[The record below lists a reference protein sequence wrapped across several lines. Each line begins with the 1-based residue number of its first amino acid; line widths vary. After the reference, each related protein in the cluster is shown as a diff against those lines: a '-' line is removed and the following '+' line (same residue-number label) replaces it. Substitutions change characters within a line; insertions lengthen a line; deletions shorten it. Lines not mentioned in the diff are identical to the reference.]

1 VTEYEKE
8 TDEALVEAIV
18 SGNADAMDFLMNKYK
33 NFFAL
38 IKSRSNSCFVNGTN
52 WYTLQS
58 LPETEPEESAG
69 GYRDYPFDYWKWT
82 EKDFSEVEYHCSHC
96 GKKIEKSEME
106 TLTDL
111 HGISDNY
118 VLCEECA
125 GNFNGFEEYYGQKK
139 TGLEFY
145 ENLIKTSSLLTED
158 EKEKSLNALSN
169 VETCVCCGEI
179 IFNNL
184 SGRDREDR
192 PVCDVCRNR
201 YYYCEHCNV
210 LVPRNEYFTGA
221 NGGIYCS
228 VDCVNIADPFDFT
241 RELAYNAKPPLTFL
255 GSENKSSLFMGVE
268 VEIDGG
274 DEKADCIYELSKV
287 TKDIYCKHDGSLDYG
302 FEFVTHPATLSYHKN
317 SLKYDELISV
327 CQGYNFKSHD
337 MSTTGLHVHVNRKFF
352 STPENSD
359 ECALKLE
366 ILTERFW
373 GKMLQ
378 FARRTEDRA
387 ARWAKRRNYVGTSSY
402 NRMNEGDVMRYI
414 SDMKNDRYTAINTTN
429 SNTIEFR
436 LFKGTM
442 RKETIFATLEF
453 VDLLC
458 RFVKGASLKKVTEVT
473 WEELIAPINKTKYK
487 EMKAYMIER
496 GLLTSS
502 LVA

>member
-1 VTEYEKE
+1 MLYVNTLVRIKNEKGTTWNE
-8 TDEALVEAIV
+8 E
-18 SGNADAMDFLMNKYK
+18 GFMDKYK

-38 IKSRSNSCFVNGTN
+38 ISSRNSSAFTNGSL

-58 LPETEPEESAG
+58 IPETEPEGPNG
-69 GYRDYPFDYWKWT
+69 GYTFSFWKWT
-82 EKDFSEVEYHCSHC
+82 KGDFSEVEYHCSHC
-96 GKKIEKSEME
+96 GKKIEKSEIE
-106 TLTDL
+106 ALNRFP
-111 HGISDNY
+111 GIPSHHL
-118 VLCEECA
+118 VCEECVN
-125 GNFNGFEEYYGQKK
+125 NFNEGEEYYGQKK
-139 TGLEFY
+139 SGLEFY

-158 EKEKSLNALSN
+158 EKEKSLNAISN

-184 SGRDREDR
+184 SGRDRENR
-192 PVCDVCRNR
+192 PVCENCRNR
-201 YYYCEHCNV
+201 YYYCENCNV

-228 VDCVNIADPFDFT
+228 IDCVNIADPFDFT

-274 DEKADCIYELSKV
+274 DEKGDCIYELSKV

-327 CQGYNFKSHD
+327 CENYGFKSHD
-337 MSTTGLHVHVNRKFF
+337 MVTTGLHVHVNRKFF
-352 STPENSD
+352 SSPEKSD

-387 ARWAKRRNYVGTSSY
+387 ERWAKRRHYVGTSGY
-402 NRMNEGDVMRYI
+402 NRMNESDIMYYI

-458 RFVKGASLKKVTEVT
+458 RFVKEASLKKVTEVT
-473 WEELIAPINKTKYK
+473 WEELIAPINKNKYK